1 MGPQRALHQ
10 PLLEAL
16 LNVPG
21 LVDEPLAVPKVHRA
35 VPHELG
41 QRELLDLALPA
52 LQPVASAPLH
62 NNPRWRVRGPAAI
75 HVDGPTLAADVR
87 LLLGLRPARVVG
99 RPEPLVAK
107 PQRDSSR
114 HVGTLAVDCGGGIR
128 APEVGGVKGQE
139 DPGDRIETEVQK
151 SSSSDLQIVESSHLL
166 RDKKSEV
173 RGDAHDLSEVSRPED
188 LRHPPRGGKATGPEP
203 LHQEETLLLGQR
215 EHRLDLPGVHSH
227 GLLAQD
233 VLAGPKRR
241 LHCQTVVRVDIS
253 NVHDGH
259 ILVREEVLVRPVGLV
274 DLVLFREGLAGLEGS
289 ARTGDHLRA
298 VVFEAIREVA

>member
-215 EHRLDLPGVHSH
+215 EHRLDLPGVHSFQSSTERERR
-227 GLLAQD
+227 GGGVVGGFVQRLPPNNRPGRNASPKLEPVAD
-233 VLAGPKRR
+233 PSRILFPVSCSPDPSSPKR
-241 LHCQTVVRVDIS
+241 
-253 NVHDGH
+253 
-259 ILVREEVLVRPVGLV
+259 
-274 DLVLFREGLAGLEGS
+274 LAPP
-289 ARTGDHLRA
+289 ARQ
-298 VVFEAIREVA
+298 